1 MWLICFNKGLNL
13 LVQSPDKVNIQRVM
27 WQKLEHWPSG
37 STLTT
42 TGSSTHRLLT
52 EIQEPMANRAIS
64 PWVTAA
70 LLHQLPHMVPL
81 NRANTTKKVLV
92 TRLTLFGLSKVTVY
106 CFTRCLNLK
115 NGGHYAK
122 FPPLQLPSGTPRK
135 FLFYTRNQYRHCYIR
150 LVCSWLI
157 QIMTPCVWSITVGTS
172 FIQTWC
178 FFMVLYDIF
187 LLAITLFV
195 YWSVDTSA
203 GT

>member
-1 MWLICFNKGLNL
+1 
-13 LVQSPDKVNIQRVM
+13 M
-27 WQKLEHWPSG
+27 WQKLDHWPSG

-92 TRLTLFGLSKVTVY
+92 TRLTLFGL
-106 CFTRCLNLK
+106 TRQWLCIAP
-115 NGGHYAK
+115 HAAWTWRMVDTYAK

-135 FLFYTRNQYRHCYIR
+135 FLFYVCNQYRHCYVR
-150 LVCSWLI
+150 MVCSWNT
-157 QIMTPCVWSITVGTS
+157 QIVNPYEWSTAVGTS

-178 FFMVLYDIF
+178 FLIILGCINKF
-187 LLAITLFV
+187 LLAITFFV